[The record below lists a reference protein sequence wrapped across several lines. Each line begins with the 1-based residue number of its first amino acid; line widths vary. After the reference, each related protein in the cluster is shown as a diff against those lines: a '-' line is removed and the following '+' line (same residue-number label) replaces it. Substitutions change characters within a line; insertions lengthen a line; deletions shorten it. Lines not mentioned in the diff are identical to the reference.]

1 MFTRRRF
8 LFVTGLSAASL
19 WVPASVWAQAGEP
32 TAEEIQ
38 AMVRHSYVRQNL
50 TLKGRLRNDATG
62 EEVPLTLSLLDNTI
76 RFRFENPVQII
87 NLDLNNNGFVLRE
100 VVRGKNTVV
109 PRTRYTEKVRGMD
122 ITYEDLSMRF
132 LYWPNPKKLPDEVV
146 KRRDCYKLRLDNPD
160 ATGAYGVAHIYVEKK
175 SGAIARMEGFDR
187 QGKPIK
193 RYEVISVMKVDNS
206 MMVKQMRVETFDAA
220 TSKTIGRTYLELE
233 K

>member
-8 LFVTGLSAASL
+8 LPFLSLSAASV
-19 WVPASVWAQAGEP
+19 WAAPHSWAQAGEP
-32 TAEEIQ
+32 SAEEVQ
-38 AMVRHSYVRQNL
+38 AMVRHSYIRQNL
-50 TLKGRLRNDATG
+50 TLKGRLRNDSTG
-62 EEVPLTLSLLDNTI
+62 QEVPLTLSMLENTI
-76 RFRFENPVQII
+76 RFRFENPTQII
-87 NLDLNNNGFVLRE
+87 NLDLNEKGFVLRE

-109 PRTRYTEKVRGMD
+109 PRSRYTEKVRGMD

-132 LYWPNPKKLPDEVV
+132 LYWPNPKKLPDEIV

-175 SGAIARMEGFDR
+175 SAAIARMEGFDR
-187 QGKPIK
+187 EGKPIK
-193 RYEVISVMKVDNS
+193 RYEVISVMKIDNG